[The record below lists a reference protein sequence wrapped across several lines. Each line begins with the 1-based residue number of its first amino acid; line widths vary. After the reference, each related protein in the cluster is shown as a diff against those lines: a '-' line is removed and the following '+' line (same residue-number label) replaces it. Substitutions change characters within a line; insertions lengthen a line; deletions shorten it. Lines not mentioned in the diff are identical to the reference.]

1 MSDVLPLVWVRAG
14 RVPYAHAHAW
24 QRGLVELRHA
34 GAVPDV
40 LLTLEHPPVY
50 TAGRHAD
57 VDAHVLGVRPDI
69 PLVQTDRGGDVTYHG
84 PGQLVAYPIVKLR
97 DGKSVR
103 RYIRALERAIVAVLA
118 QYGVEGRPGE
128 DVHLPGVW
136 VGEDKIAAIG
146 VRVQHAIAMHGLAL
160 NVDPDLGDFAGIVPC
175 GIAGAGVCS
184 LASLGVAA
192 PMAEVEERLAHAL
205 AAELGRMLRDPL
217 PGELPDLV
225 GLSVNSTDNPTRS
238 GFPSDRMTT

>member
-1 MSDVLPLVWVRAG
+1 MSDVLSLVWVRAG
-14 RVPYAHAHAW
+14 RVLYTHAHAW

-136 VGEDKIAAIG
+136 VGEDKIAAVG